1 MLNVNRN
8 INLATPL
15 VRKGGKGPDVLPYLN
30 NLRMFIYYSDLASN
44 TVLTGKT
51 GSIFISESRWNP
63 YYEYATISA
72 SVSGTLFNNMSAAS
86 QVAYSIVSRS
96 VGEGPYFTGSLA
108 GPPTTATNQ
117 SAVLSTFVSISGSNV
132 LNDMSSSWSFVT
144 YLKPDNTFNQNTFNF
159 GNFAQSLFSKI
170 RSDGGFCKTA
180 AYSISPTPNT
190 VIVTTGEPL
199 GGGANPIISASFSS
213 PSINLADGNY
223 HMITITVND
232 LSASVYIDNKLASGS
247 FNSAAID
254 WTYNNGSTGNTYKD
268 LIFGGNVNHQIGG
281 AGGDQLYRAFMG
293 NQKAIL
299 IYNKGLNLSDVG
311 NLYSIFQRDNLAPGI
326 NVDVNN

>member
-15 VRKGGKGPDVLPYLN
+15 VKVSGKGPDILPYLN

-44 TVLTGKT
+44 TVLTGNT
-51 GSIFISESRWNP
+51 GSTFISESRWNP
-63 YYEYATISA
+63 YYQNATISA
-72 SVSGTLFNNMSAAS
+72 SVSGTILDTLTQAS
-86 QVAYSIVSRS
+86 QLVYSVVSRS
-96 VGEGPYFTGSLA
+96 VSEGPYFTGSLA
-108 GPPTTATNQ
+108 NPPTTATNQ
-117 SAVLSTFVSISGSNV
+117 TSTLQNFVCISGSNV

-170 RSDGGFCKTA
+170 RSDDGFCKTS

-190 VIVTTGEPL
+190 VIVTTGEPT
-199 GGGANPIISASFSS
+199 GGGNITSASFNS

-247 FNSAAID
+247 FNSTGLG
-254 WTYNNGSTGNTYKD
+254 WTFNNGTVGNTYKD
-268 LIFGGNVNHQIGG
+268 LKFGGPVSHNII
-281 AGGDQLYRAFMG
+281 AGGSQNYRPFMG

-299 IYNKGLNLSDVG
+299 IYNKGLNLSDVA
-311 NLYSIFQRDNLAPGI
+311 NLYSIFERDNLAPGI